1 VWWEQIVQA
10 ESSALRDFTV
20 DRRVWLLSSVALL
33 IGVGATFLAVILL
46 RLIAISTNFF
56 YYHRFSSVSVSPA
69 GSSLG
74 YWMILVPVLG
84 GLLVGV
90 MARFGSDKIRGHGI
104 PEAIEAIL
112 LNRARVDPKIAIL
125 KPISA
130 AIAIGSGGPFGAE
143 GPIIMTGGALGSL
156 VAQWIHLTDAERTTL
171 LVAGAAAGMSAT
183 FASPVAA
190 ILLAVE
196 LLLFEW
202 RPRSLVPVA
211 IASATAGILRVYLLG
226 PGPLF
231 AMPVISNVHKVE
243 FSVGALLLGAIVGL
257 IAAGMSR
264 MMYAFEDMFEHLH
277 VHWMWWPA
285 IGGLGIGVGGLF
297 FPRGLGVGYDN
308 IAQLLHGN
316 APLALIVGILIAK
329 SLMWAFSL
337 GSGTS
342 GGVLA
347 PLLMI
352 GGAVGAFGGHL
363 AHASIEAQAFWA
375 LIGMGSMLA
384 GSLGVPLTAILFSL
398 EVTHCLPALLPLTMG
413 CISAYLV
420 TALLMPRSIL
430 TEKLSRRGYHL
441 TREYGVDPLEL
452 VIVSELMSPVAD
464 VETIPGSAALPEL
477 FTYADG
483 TCRGAAD
490 LMATEGVA
498 SIPVVDRATRRV
510 SGTLT
515 LQDLLRGRSKAVV
528 RERERLRLFDHLNGA
543 RAEEHN

>member
-1 VWWEQIVQA
+1 
-10 ESSALRDFTV
+10 
-20 DRRVWLLSSVALL
+20 
-33 IGVGATFLAVILL
+33 
-46 RLIAISTNFF
+46 
-56 YYHRFSSVSVSPA
+56 
-69 GSSLG
+69 
-74 YWMILVPVLG
+74 M
-84 GLLVGV
+84 
-90 MARFGSDKIRGHGI
+90 
-104 PEAIEAIL
+104 
-112 LNRARVDPKIAIL
+112 
-125 KPISA
+125 
-130 AIAIGSGGPFGAE
+130 
-143 GPIIMTGGALGSL
+143 
-156 VAQWIHLTDAERTTL
+156 
-171 LVAGAAAGMSAT
+171 
-183 FASPVAA
+183 
-190 ILLAVE
+190 
-196 LLLFEW
+196 
-202 RPRSLVPVA
+202 
-211 IASATAGILRVYLLG
+211 
-226 PGPLF
+226 PL
-231 AMPVISNVHKVE
+231 ISNGHRVQ
-243 FSVGALLLGAIVGL
+243 FSIGALLLGAIVGL

-285 IGGLGIGVGGLF
+285 IGGLGIGIGGLF

-308 IAQLLHGN
+308 IAELLHGN

-352 GGAVGAFGGHL
+352 GGSVGALAAHL
-363 AHASIEAQAFWA
+363 AHVSVEAQAFWA

-413 CISAYLV
+413 CISSYLV

-452 VIVSELMSPVAD
+452 VIVSELMSPVPQAAHS
-464 VETIPGSAALPEL
+464 TSASLPEL
-477 FTYADG
+477 FAYADT
-483 TCRGAAD
+483 TCRGAAE
-490 LMATEGVA
+490 LMATEGIA

-528 RERERLRLFDHLNGA
+528 RERERLRLFDHRNGTGA
-543 RAEEHN
+543 GEHN